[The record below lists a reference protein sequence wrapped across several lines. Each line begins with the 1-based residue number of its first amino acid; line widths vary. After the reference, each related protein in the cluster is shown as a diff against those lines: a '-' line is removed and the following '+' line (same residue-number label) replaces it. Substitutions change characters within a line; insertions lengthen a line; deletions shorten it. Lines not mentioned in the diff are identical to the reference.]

1 MTDGLTLE
9 QRLAKLEAKDEI
21 RELVAHYGIVIDDR
35 DLDGIEALFTRDG
48 SFRSKDGV
56 FNAIGRDAV
65 MDQFR
70 ARFAVLGPT
79 NHFAHE
85 HIITLDTT
93 DCASAAGLVTS
104 HAEVWRN
111 GVAMIAALRYEDI
124 YRVEAGRWRFAER
137 LLSFLYYMPITEYP
151 TGFGDRLRQRAYGD
165 HRPADYPE
173 ALPSWKRFHDDG

>member
-56 FNAIGRDAV
+56 LNAIGRDAV
-65 MDQFR
+65 MEQFR

-104 HAEVWRN
+104 HAEVWRIRYRHDRCIAVR
-111 GVAMIAALRYEDI
+111 GYLPGGGWTLALCGAALVVSLLHAHHGVPR
-124 YRVEAGRWRFAER
+124 RFRRPLAPTSLRRPPSRRLPGSPAE
-137 LLSFLYYMPITEYP
+137 L
-151 TGFGDRLRQRAYGD
+151 
-165 HRPADYPE
+165 E
-173 ALPSWKRFHDDG
+173 ALS